1 MRKLGNVLLVILLFV
16 VRIACAALR
25 FVMYLIAPVAFL
37 VGGFIYVLGFVCL
50 IILGINGT
58 PIGELVPA
66 FLIIAVGG
74 AIPLLHVHILNFLYF
89 LSEKASLKIKTI
101 TRPQLLQD

>member
-1 MRKLGNVLLVILLFV
+1 MRKLGNVFLVILLFLV
-16 VRIACAALR
+16 ICISAAFR
-25 FVMYLIAPVAFL
+25 FIVYLVAPVAYL
-37 VGGFIYVLGFVCL
+37 VGIFIYILGLVCL

-66 FLIIAVGG
+66 FVLIAVGG
-74 AIPLLHVHILNFLYF
+74 AVPLLHIHILRFLYF

-101 TRPQLLQD
+101 TRPQL